1 MALYVMMTIYSVSSA
16 KAEMNP
22 PPKEHLGELLNSDI
36 SLQTDGFA
44 G

>member
-1 MALYVMMTIYSVSSA
+1 MSTA
-16 KAEMNP
+16 KAEINP
-22 PPKEHLGELLNSDI
+22 PPKEHLDELLRSDI

>member
-1 MALYVMMTIYSVSSA
+1 MVLNVIMTIHSVSLA

-36 SLQTDGFA
+36 SLHTDGFA